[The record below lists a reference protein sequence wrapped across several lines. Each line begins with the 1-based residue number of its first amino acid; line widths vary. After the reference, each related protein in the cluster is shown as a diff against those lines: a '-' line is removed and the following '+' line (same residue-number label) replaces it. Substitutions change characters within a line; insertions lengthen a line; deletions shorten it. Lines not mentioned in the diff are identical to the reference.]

1 MKNTVLK
8 MKREALVAQ
17 GYNVEGFEVEDVERA
32 YEQLLANQALG
43 ESEEPVVTEENEDPE
58 MSEEEKVQNL
68 VNAFKEM
75 FSELSL
81 EQVKQLDVFRI
92 DEVSKV
98 LDILGITNVDRSN
111 MDEVL
116 IAIREHVCSP
126 VETPEVIATVNGIE
140 CKTEDEIRKVFDEH
154 RETWEKKNKPV
165 DNTVDSVVPEIQAE
179 ETVEQA
185 PAPVTKEELMK
196 LTATQL
202 ADKLNE
208 LGIKASKNKGK
219 VKLVDML
226 LEALQPVGEVV
237 TKDTVEVPM
246 ESVKKAEDKPAKKT
260 DKAAKKPVH
269 DAKDNGPKMPYISK
283 SDIIAYVMW
292 KQINANKLVR
302 KDYVNAD
309 VMCDYVFQK
318 LFYNKETKERI
329 DYKKA
334 TDAQKAHVAK
344 AIEMLKEEGLIK
356 YEESVDRFKAN
367 DSKYGGFATKKGYII
382 SPRYIARYCLNK
394 GEDAVFAIQG
404 RTIVLDFKTGNFANI
419 TDKDKWLVKPMEDKH
434 WLALQKA
441 GRFIGMYNRKTSVY
455 TDFVKVAEEA
465 QKVAQQKKQTV
476 PANNVPPV
484 PVNTTQQ
491 PIQTP
496 PQPSVIGG
504 NTAHQVQ

>member
-17 GYNVEGFEVEDVERA
+17 GYNVEGFEIEDVERA

-98 LDILGITNVDRSN
+98 LDILGITNVNRSN

-140 CKTEDEIRKVFDEH
+140 CKTEDEVKKVLDEH
-154 RETWEKKNKPV
+154 GETWMKKNKPN
-165 DNTVDSVVPEIQAE
+165 NTVDSKIPEIPTE
-179 ETVEQA
+179 ETTTT
-185 PAPVTKEELMK
+185 VTKEQLMK

-219 VKLVDML
+219 AKLVDML
-226 LEALQPVGEVV
+226 FEALQPAGAVV

-246 ESVKKAEDKPAKKT
+246 ESVKKAEDKPVKKA

-292 KQINANKLVR
+292 KQINAAKLVR

-334 TDAQKAHVAK
+334 NDAQKAHVAK

-367 DSKYGGFATKKGYII
+367 DSKYGGFATKKGYVI

-434 WLALQKA
+434 WDALQKA
-441 GRFIGMYNRKTSVY
+441 GRFIGMYNRKTSAY
-455 TDFVKVAEEA
+455 TDFAKVAEEA

-484 PVNTTQQ
+484 PVNT
-491 PIQTP
+491 IQ
-496 PQPSVIGG
+496 QPSVIGG